1 MVRLA
6 YLSIFTCMS
15 FATITRSNIWLWNI
29 REVLTL
35 LSVYLLIKSSSYFPR
50 SFILQY
56 MFIIFGRSLLIILR
70 FIWNIEI
77 LTITR
82 ILVKLTI
89 FPFHKPTYLFLSV
102 GAEVVIIFLLILP
115 KVPYLI
121 FSAYLNPL
129 TIVLLTVLR
138 ILIISNNN
146 SKENLAYSIVV
157 STCSLC
163 IVMCNSLL
171 TRVILF
177 ILTCLWSVSVVYG
190 KRVYSTSKYLS
201 RCSVYMLFL
210 LPLPRSYSIILKI
223 FIAGISY
230 WHIFIV
236 ILVFILFMFPFYF
249 TIKYLVSTF
258 PNGSNFRN
266 GSFFSADLM
275 YVVGISIIIIL
286 TV

>member
-1 MVRLA
+1 MVGLT
-6 YLSIFTCMS
+6 YLSMFTCMS
-15 FATITRSNIWLWNI
+15 FATMTGSNIWLWNMG
-29 REVLTL
+29 EVLTL
-35 LSVYLLIKSSSYFPR
+35 LSVYLLMKSSSYFPR

-56 MFIIFGRSLLIILR
+56 MFIMFGGSLLIILG

-77 LTITR
+77 LTITG

-102 GAEVVIIFLLILP
+102 GAEVVIIFLLMLP

-129 TIVLLTVLR
+129 TIVLLTVLG
-138 ILIISNNN
+138 ILMMSNNN
-146 SKENLAYSIVV
+146 SKENLAYSMVV

-171 TRVILF
+171 TGVILF

-190 KRVYSTSKYLS
+190 KGVYSTSKYLS
-201 RCSVYMLFL
+201 GCSVYMLFL
-210 LPLPRSYSIILKI
+210 LPLPGSYSMILKI
-223 FIAGISY
+223 FIAGMSY
-230 WHIFIV
+230 WHMFMV
-236 ILVFILFMFPFYF
+236 MLVFMLFMFPFYF

-258 PNGSNFRN
+258 PNGSNFGN

-275 YVVGISIIIIL
+275 YVVGISIMMIL

>member
-1 MVRLA
+1 MG
-6 YLSIFTCMS
+6 
-15 FATITRSNIWLWNI
+15 
-29 REVLTL
+29 
-35 LSVYLLIKSSSYFPR
+35 
-50 SFILQY
+50 Y

-77 LTITR
+77 LTMTR

-210 LPLPRSYSIILKI
+210 LPLPRSYSIILKN
-223 FIAGISY
+223 FY
-230 WHIFIV
+230 CWY
-236 ILVFILFMFPFYF
+236 ILLTYIYSDTSIYTL
-249 TIKYLVSTF
+249 
-258 PNGSNFRN
+258 
-266 GSFFSADLM
+266 
-275 YVVGISIIIIL
+275 YVPL
-286 TV
+286 LLYY